1 MLLAAESTA
10 VRWRL
15 DFVTLRGCYAVSM
28 PPPEKFETCWG
39 PGDALMAAYHGTE
52 WAVPCHDD
60 AELFERLMLE
70 GFQAGLSWSTIL
82 NKREN
87 FRRAF
92 DGWDPVV
99 VAGYGDQKVA
109 ELLED
114 SGIVRNRL
122 KISGAVQNAR
132 AFLRVQEHH
141 GTFDRFGWS
150 FVGGA
155 PLLRAAPSSWRDV
168 PAKTP
173 ESDALSRALQ
183 RAGFTFVGSTICYAF
198 MQSVG
203 MVNDHLEACPAR
215 RAVTFEGGNERAR
228 QASF

>member
-1 MLLAAESTA
+1 MLAGPRGAP
-10 VRWRL
+10 
-15 DFVTLRGCYAVSM
+15 GCYPFGMANG
-28 PPPEKFETCWG
+28 EKFETCWG
-39 PGDALMAAYHGTE
+39 PGDALMAAYHDTE

-60 AELFERLMLE
+60 QELFERLMLE

-87 FRRAF
+87 FRTAF
-92 DGWDPVV
+92 DDWDPKV
-99 VAGYGDQKVA
+99 VARYDERKILA
-109 ELLED
+109 LLED
-114 SGIVRNRL
+114 PGIVRNRL
-122 KISGAVQNAR
+122 KVAGAVRNAR
-132 AFLRVQEHH
+132 AFLQVQDDH
-141 GTFDRFGWS
+141 GSFDRFAWS

-155 PLLRAAPSSWRDV
+155 PIDRPAPISWRDV

-183 RAGFTFVGSTICYAF
+183 KLGFTFVGSTICYAF

-203 MVNDHLEACPAR
+203 MVNDHLEGCPAR
-215 RAVTFEGGNERAR
+215 NAVPFQGSEKAR